1 MKNEI
6 NEKRIKMELLI
17 EIGVEE
23 LPAIPFL
30 KERANIAPKWRA
42 VLEANRINSDFR
54 FEFSPR
60 RFVLFHEDF
69 PQRGDDAQIVS
80 TGAPKSVALKDG
92 AWSPAALSFAKK
104 CGISESEL
112 EFRQIGG
119 KEVLYHAA
127 VQKGRDSREILGE
140 MIEEFLRSLNF
151 GRAMRW
157 GSGKFEFIRPIRSIA
172 CVLGG
177 QNVDF
182 EIYGVRSAAAFFP
195 HRKFGYEAIKFKD
208 AADYFALL
216 ERNGVILSE
225 QKRKDK
231 ILSEFAKLEKKHGF
245 KIEVDPALLD
255 EVTAITE
262 YPTALLGSF
271 ERDFLSVPKE
281 VIITSMKEN
290 QRYFPVFEDK
300 NLSNHFVVVSNAIT
314 DDDELVVRGNE
325 KVLRARLSDAMFFWK
340 SDLQAEFSPEKLKQ
354 ISYMQALGSVY
365 DKQVRELAVAKALS
379 ADYATQIEAEIG
391 KKDFAQDI
399 ENAVMFSKADLSS
412 TMVGEFSEL
421 QGIMGSYYAAHAG
434 LADHVCRAIR
444 EQYLPS
450 GEDSELPSGV
460 FSSVIAIAMKF
471 ETLLGLFSINKVPSG
486 NKDPYALRRAAT
498 GLIKI
503 LLNQG
508 LGFDANALAQ
518 KLAPNYKKF
527 DISKL
532 LDFIKDRLYGIFD
545 EINPSVIKA
554 CIASGEN
561 DLLRL
566 SKAIKAL
573 GEIAAATDFGENF
586 ATFKRLANIIKDEK
600 IGAVDENLFEHDAE
614 RALNAAFRAIKLNEN
629 DVSGYLRSLFGL
641 KGVIDDFFDNVMIN
655 VQDTAIRANRIA
667 NIGQIYRAFLQF
679 ADIKEIGF

>member
-1 MKNEI
+1 
-6 NEKRIKMELLI
+6 MELLI

-157 GSGKFEFIRPIRSIA
+157 GSGEFEFIRPIRSIA

-231 ILSEFAKLEKKHGF
+231 ILSEFANLEKKHGF

-340 SDLQAEFSPEKLKQ
+340 SDLQVEFSPEKLKQ

-379 ADYATQIEAEIG
+379 ADYATHIEAEIG
-391 KKDFAQDI
+391 KKDFSLDV

-444 EQYLPS
+444 EQYLPI

-503 LLNQG
+503 LLNQR
-508 LGFDANALAQ
+508 LSFDANTLAQ

-532 LDFIKDRLYGIFD
+532 LDFMKDRLYGIFD
-545 EINPSVIKA
+545 KINPSVIKA

-573 GEIAAATDFGENF
+573 GEIAAAADFGENF

-600 IGAVDENLFEHDAE
+600 IGAVDENLFEHGAE
-614 RALNAAFRAIKLNEN
+614 RALNAAFKAIKLNEN

-655 VQDTAIRANRIA
+655 VQDVKIRANRIA

>member
-1 MKNEI
+1 
-6 NEKRIKMELLI
+6 MELLI

-69 PQRGDDAQIVS
+69 PQRGNDAQIVS

-290 QRYFPVFEDK
+290 QRYFPVFEGK

-365 DKQVRELAVAKALS
+365 DKQVRELAVARVLS

-391 KKDFAQDI
+391 KKNFTQDV

-412 TMVGEFSEL
+412 MMVGEFSEL

-460 FSSVIAIAMKF
+460 FSSVIAVAMKF

-508 LGFDANALAQ
+508 LSFDANTLAQ

-573 GEIAAATDFGENF
+573 GEIAAAADFGENF

-600 IGAVDENLFEHDAE
+600 IGAVDENLFEHDVE
-614 RALNAAFRAIKLNEN
+614 RALNTAFRAIKLNEN

-655 VQDTAIRANRIA
+655 VQDAAIRANRIA
-667 NIGQIYRAFLQF
+667 NIGQIYCAFLQF

>member
-1 MKNEI
+1 
-6 NEKRIKMELLI
+6 MELLI

-69 PQRGDDAQIVS
+69 PQRGNDAQIVS

-157 GSGKFEFIRPIRSIA
+157 GSGEFEFIRPIRSIA

-290 QRYFPVFEDK
+290 QRYFPVFEGK
-300 NLSNHFVVVSNAIT
+300 NLSNHFIVVSNAIT
-314 DDDELVVRGNE
+314 DDDELVIRGNE

-340 SDLQAEFSPEKLKQ
+340 SDLQAEFSPERLKQ

-365 DKQVRELAVAKALS
+365 DKQVGELAVARVLS

-391 KKDFAQDI
+391 KKNFTQDV

-412 TMVGEFSEL
+412 MMVGEFSEL

-460 FSSVIAIAMKF
+460 FSSVIAVAMKF
-471 ETLLGLFSINKVPSG
+471 ETLLGLFSIDKVPSG

-503 LLNQG
+503 LLNQR
-508 LGFDANALAQ
+508 LSFDANALAQ

-573 GEIAAATDFGENF
+573 GEIAAAADFGENF

-614 RALNAAFRAIKLNEN
+614 RALNVAFRAIKLNEN

-655 VQDTAIRANRIA
+655 VQDAAIRANRIA
-667 NIGQIYRAFLQF
+667 NIGQIYRAFLRF

>member
-1 MKNEI
+1 
-6 NEKRIKMELLI
+6 MELLI

-157 GSGKFEFIRPIRSIA
+157 GSGEFEFIRPIRSIA

-231 ILSEFAKLEKKHGF
+231 ILSEFANLEKKHGF

-379 ADYATQIEAEIG
+379 ADYATHIEAEIG
-391 KKDFAQDI
+391 KKDFSLDV

-444 EQYLPS
+444 EQYLPI

-503 LLNQG
+503 LLNQR
-508 LGFDANALAQ
+508 LSFDANTLAQ

-573 GEIAAATDFGENF
+573 GEIAAAADFGENF

-655 VQDTAIRANRIA
+655 VQDVKIRANRIA

>member
-1 MKNEI
+1 
-6 NEKRIKMELLI
+6 
-17 EIGVEE
+17 
-23 LPAIPFL
+23 
-30 KERANIAPKWRA
+30 
-42 VLEANRINSDFR
+42 
-54 FEFSPR
+54 
-60 RFVLFHEDF
+60 
-69 PQRGDDAQIVS
+69 
-80 TGAPKSVALKDG
+80 
-92 AWSPAALSFAKK
+92 
-104 CGISESEL
+104 
-112 EFRQIGG
+112 
-119 KEVLYHAA
+119 
-127 VQKGRDSREILGE
+127 
-140 MIEEFLRSLNF
+140 
-151 GRAMRW
+151 
-157 GSGKFEFIRPIRSIA
+157 
-172 CVLGG
+172 
-177 QNVDF
+177 
-182 EIYGVRSAAAFFP
+182 
-195 HRKFGYEAIKFKD
+195 
-208 AADYFALL
+208 
-216 ERNGVILSE
+216 
-225 QKRKDK
+225 
-231 ILSEFAKLEKKHGF
+231 
-245 KIEVDPALLD
+245 
-255 EVTAITE
+255 
-262 YPTALLGSF
+262 
-271 ERDFLSVPKE
+271 
-281 VIITSMKEN
+281 MKEN
-290 QRYFPVFEDK
+290 QRYFPVFEGK

-314 DDDELVVRGNE
+314 DDDELVIRGNE

-365 DKQVRELAVAKALS
+365 DKQVRELAVARALS

-391 KKDFAQDI
+391 KKDFALDI

-460 FSSVIAIAMKF
+460 FSSIIAVAMKF

-508 LGFDANALAQ
+508 LSFDANALAQ

-561 DLLRL
+561 DLLLL

-573 GEIAAATDFGENF
+573 GEIAAAADFGENF

>member
-127 VQKGRDSREILGE
+127 VQKRRDSREILGE
-140 MIEEFLRSLNF
+140 MVEEFLRSLNF

-157 GSGKFEFIRPIRSIA
+157 GSDKFEFIRPIRSIA

-177 QNVDF
+177 ENVDF

-245 KIEVDPALLD
+245 KIEVDSALLD

-290 QRYFPVFEDK
+290 QRYFPVFEGK

-314 DDDELVVRGNE
+314 DDDELVIRGNE

-379 ADYATQIEAEIG
+379 VDYATQIEAEIG
-391 KKDFAQDI
+391 KKDFARDV

-434 LADHVCRAIR
+434 LAEHVCCAIR

-508 LGFDANALAQ
+508 LSFDANALAQ

-561 DLLRL
+561 DLLLL

-573 GEIAAATDFGENF
+573 GEIAAAADFGENF

-655 VQDTAIRANRIA
+655 VQDAAIRANRIA

>member
-1 MKNEI
+1 
-6 NEKRIKMELLI
+6 MELLI

-177 QNVDF
+177 QNVGF

-231 ILSEFAKLEKKHGF
+231 ILSEFAKREKKHGF

-290 QRYFPVFEDK
+290 QRYFPVFEGK
-300 NLSNHFVVVSNAIT
+300 SLSNHFIVVSNAIT
-314 DDDELVVRGNE
+314 DDDELVIRGNE

-365 DKQVRELAVAKALS
+365 DKQVRELAVARALS

-391 KKDFAQDI
+391 KKDFSLDV

-421 QGIMGSYYAAHAG
+421 QGIMGSYYAVHAG

-460 FSSVIAIAMKF
+460 FSSVIAVAMKF

-508 LGFDANALAQ
+508 LSFNANALAQ

-561 DLLRL
+561 DLLLL

-573 GEIAAATDFGENF
+573 GEIAAAADFGENF

-600 IGAVDENLFEHDAE
+600 IGVVDENLFEHDAE

>member
-1 MKNEI
+1 
-6 NEKRIKMELLI
+6 MELLI

-80 TGAPKSVALKDG
+80 TGAPKSVALKNG

-112 EFRQIGG
+112 EFRQVGG

-157 GSGKFEFIRPIRSIA
+157 GSGEFEFIRPIRSIA

-208 AADYFALL
+208 AAGYFTLL

-290 QRYFPVFEDK
+290 QRYFPVFEGK

-314 DDDELVVRGNE
+314 DDDELVIRGNE

-379 ADYATQIEAEIG
+379 TDYATQIEAEIG

-421 QGIMGSYYAAHAG
+421 QGIMGSYYAVHAG

-460 FSSVIAIAMKF
+460 FSSVIAVAMKF

-508 LGFDANALAQ
+508 LSFDANALAQ

-532 LDFIKDRLYGIFD
+532 LDFMKDRLYGIFD
-545 EINPSVIKA
+545 KINPSVIKA

-561 DLLRL
+561 DLLLL

-573 GEIAAATDFGENF
+573 GEIAAAADFAENF

-641 KGVIDDFFDNVMIN
+641 KGVIDNFFDNVMIN
-655 VQDTAIRANRIA
+655 VQDVKIRANRIA

>member
-1 MKNEI
+1 
-6 NEKRIKMELLI
+6 MELLI

-42 VLEANRINSDFR
+42 VLEANRINSDFC

-104 CGISESEL
+104 CGLSESEL

-172 CVLGG
+172 CVLGR

-245 KIEVDPALLD
+245 KIEVDSALLD

-290 QRYFPVFEDK
+290 QRYFPVFEGK

-314 DDDELVVRGNE
+314 DDDELVIRGNE

-340 SDLQAEFSPEKLKQ
+340 SDLQAEFGPEKLKQ

-391 KKDFAQDI
+391 KKDFALDV

-421 QGIMGSYYAAHAG
+421 QGIMGSYYAEHAG

-460 FSSVIAIAMKF
+460 FSSVIAVAMKF

-508 LGFDANALAQ
+508 LSFDANALAQ

-561 DLLRL
+561 DLLLL

-573 GEIAAATDFGENF
+573 GEIAAAADFGENF

-614 RALNAAFRAIKLNEN
+614 RALNVAFRAIKLNEN

-641 KGVIDDFFDNVMIN
+641 KGVIDNFFDNVMIN
-655 VQDTAIRANRIA
+655 AQDAAIRANRIA

>member
-1 MKNEI
+1 
-6 NEKRIKMELLI
+6 MELLI

-127 VQKGRDSREILGE
+127 VQKGRDSCDILGE

-157 GSGKFEFIRPIRSIA
+157 GSGEFEFIRPIRSIA

-314 DDDELVVRGNE
+314 DDDELVIRGNE

-365 DKQVRELAVAKALS
+365 DKQVRELAVARALS
-379 ADYATQIEAEIG
+379 VDYATQIEADIG

-460 FSSVIAIAMKF
+460 FSSVIAVAMKF

-508 LGFDANALAQ
+508 LSFDANALAQ

-561 DLLRL
+561 DLLLL

-573 GEIAAATDFGENF
+573 GEIAAAADFGENF

-629 DVSGYLRSLFGL
+629 DVSGYLHSLFGL

>member
-1 MKNEI
+1 
-6 NEKRIKMELLI
+6 MELLI

-157 GSGKFEFIRPIRSIA
+157 GSSEFEFIRPIRSIA

-365 DKQVRELAVAKALS
+365 DKQVRELAVARVLS
-379 ADYATQIEAEIG
+379 VDYATQIEAEIG

-421 QGIMGSYYAAHAG
+421 QGIMGSYYAAYAG
-434 LADHVCRAIR
+434 LAELVCRAIR

-450 GEDSELPSGV
+450 GEDSELPSSV
-460 FSSVIAIAMKF
+460 FSSVIAVAMKF

-508 LGFDANALAQ
+508 LSFDANALAQ

-561 DLLRL
+561 DLLLL
-566 SKAIKAL
+566 SKTIKAL
-573 GEIAAATDFGENF
+573 GEIAAAADFGENF

-614 RALNAAFRAIKLNEN
+614 RALNVAFRAIKLNEN

-655 VQDTAIRANRIA
+655 VQDAAIRANRIA

>member
-1 MKNEI
+1 
-6 NEKRIKMELLI
+6 MELLI

-231 ILSEFAKLEKKHGF
+231 ILSEFAKLKKKHGF

-379 ADYATQIEAEIG
+379 ADYATHIEAEIG
-391 KKDFAQDI
+391 KKDFSLDV

-444 EQYLPS
+444 EQYLPI

-508 LGFDANALAQ
+508 LSFDANTLAQ
-518 KLAPNYKKF
+518 KLVPNYKKF

-566 SKAIKAL
+566 SKVIKAL
-573 GEIAAATDFGENF
+573 GEIAAAADFGENF

-600 IGAVDENLFEHDAE
+600 IGAVDENLFEYDAE
-614 RALNAAFRAIKLNEN
+614 RALNVAFMAIKLNEN

-641 KGVIDDFFDNVMIN
+641 KSVIDDFFDNVMIN
-655 VQDTAIRANRIA
+655 VKDTAIRANRIA

>member
-1 MKNEI
+1 
-6 NEKRIKMELLI
+6 MELLI

-69 PQRGDDAQIVS
+69 PQRGNDAQIVS

-290 QRYFPVFEDK
+290 QRYFPVFEGK

-365 DKQVRELAVAKALS
+365 DKQVRELAVARVLS

-391 KKDFAQDI
+391 KKNFTQDV

-412 TMVGEFSEL
+412 MMVGEFSEL
-421 QGIMGSYYAAHAG
+421 QGLMGSYYAAHAG

-460 FSSVIAIAMKF
+460 FSSVIAVAMKF
-471 ETLLGLFSINKVPSG
+471 ETLLGLFSIDKVPSG

-503 LLNQG
+503 LLNQR
-508 LGFDANALAQ
+508 LSFDANALAQ

-573 GEIAAATDFGENF
+573 GEIAAAADFGENF

-655 VQDTAIRANRIA
+655 VQDVKIRANRIA

>member
-1 MKNEI
+1 
-6 NEKRIKMELLI
+6 MELLI

-104 CGISESEL
+104 YGISESEL
-112 EFRQIGG
+112 EFRQVGG
-119 KEVLYHAA
+119 KEVLYHAE

-157 GSGKFEFIRPIRSIA
+157 GSGEFEFIRPIRSIA

-208 AADYFALL
+208 AVDYFALL

-290 QRYFPVFEDK
+290 QRYFPVFEGK

-365 DKQVRELAVAKALS
+365 DKQVRELAVARALS

-391 KKDFAQDI
+391 KKDFAQDV

-508 LGFDANALAQ
+508 LSFDANALAQ

-561 DLLRL
+561 DLLLL

-573 GEIAAATDFGENF
+573 GEIAAAADFGENF

-600 IGAVDENLFEHDAE
+600 IGAVDENLFEHGAE

-655 VQDTAIRANRIA
+655 VQDVKIRTNRIA

>member
-1 MKNEI
+1 
-6 NEKRIKMELLI
+6 MELLI

-54 FEFSPR
+54 FEFGPR

-157 GSGKFEFIRPIRSIA
+157 GSGEFEFIRPIRSIS

-195 HRKFGYEAIKFKD
+195 HRKFGYEAIKFKY

-354 ISYMQALGSVY
+354 ISYMQSLGSVY
-365 DKQVRELAVAKALS
+365 DKQVRELAVARALS
-379 ADYATQIEAEIG
+379 ADYATQIEVEIG

-399 ENAVMFSKADLSS
+399 ENAVMFSKADLGS

-460 FSSVIAIAMKF
+460 FSSVIAVAMKF

-508 LGFDANALAQ
+508 LSFDANALAQ
-518 KLAPNYKKF
+518 KLVPNYKKF

-532 LDFIKDRLYGIFD
+532 LDFMKDRLYGIFD
-545 EINPSVIKA
+545 KINPSVIKA

-573 GEIAAATDFGENF
+573 GEIAAAADFAENF
-586 ATFKRLANIIKDEK
+586 ATFKRLANIIKDEE

-614 RALNAAFRAIKLNEN
+614 RALNAAFKAIKLNEN
-629 DVSGYLRSLFGL
+629 DVSGYMRSLFGL

-655 VQDTAIRANRIA
+655 VQDAAIRANRIA

>member
-1 MKNEI
+1 
-6 NEKRIKMELLI
+6 MELLI

-157 GSGKFEFIRPIRSIA
+157 GSSEFEFIRPIRSIA

-290 QRYFPVFEDK
+290 QRYFPVFESK

-340 SDLQAEFSPEKLKQ
+340 SDLQVEFSPEKLKQ

-391 KKDFAQDI
+391 KKDFARDV

-421 QGIMGSYYAAHAG
+421 QGIMGSYYAAYAG
-434 LADHVCRAIR
+434 LAELVCRAIR

-450 GEDSELPSGV
+450 GEDSELPSSV
-460 FSSVIAIAMKF
+460 FSSVIAVAMKF

-508 LGFDANALAQ
+508 LSFDANALAQ

-561 DLLRL
+561 DLLLL
-566 SKAIKAL
+566 SKTIKAL
-573 GEIAAATDFGENF
+573 GEIAAAADFGENF

-614 RALNAAFRAIKLNEN
+614 RALNVAFRAIKLNEN

-655 VQDTAIRANRIA
+655 VQDAAIRANRIA

>member
-1 MKNEI
+1 
-6 NEKRIKMELLI
+6 MELLI

-30 KERANIAPKWRA
+30 KERANIASKWRA

-127 VQKGRDSREILGE
+127 VQKGRDSCDILGE

-157 GSGKFEFIRPIRSIA
+157 GSGEFEFIRPIRSIA

-290 QRYFPVFEDK
+290 QRYFPVFEGK
-300 NLSNHFVVVSNAIT
+300 NLSNHFIVVSNAIT
-314 DDDELVVRGNE
+314 DDDELVIRGNE

-340 SDLQAEFSPEKLKQ
+340 SDLQAEFSPERLKQ

-365 DKQVRELAVAKALS
+365 DKQVGELAVARVLS

-391 KKDFAQDI
+391 KKNFTQDV

-412 TMVGEFSEL
+412 MMVGEFSEL

-460 FSSVIAIAMKF
+460 FSSVIAVAMKF
-471 ETLLGLFSINKVPSG
+471 ETLLGLFSIDKVPSG

-503 LLNQG
+503 LLNQR
-508 LGFDANALAQ
+508 LSFDANALAQ

-573 GEIAAATDFGENF
+573 GEIAAAADFGENF

-600 IGAVDENLFEHDAE
+600 IGAVDENLFKHDAE
-614 RALNAAFRAIKLNEN
+614 CALNVAFRAIKLNEN

-655 VQDTAIRANRIA
+655 AQDAAIRANRIA

>member
-1 MKNEI
+1 
-6 NEKRIKMELLI
+6 MELLI

-69 PQRGDDAQIVS
+69 PQRGNDAQIVS

-225 QKRKDK
+225 QKRKNK

-421 QGIMGSYYAAHAG
+421 QGIMGSYYATHAG

-508 LGFDANALAQ
+508 LSFDANALAQ

-532 LDFIKDRLYGIFD
+532 LDFIKDRLYGVFD
-545 EINPSVIKA
+545 KINPSVVKA

-573 GEIAAATDFGENF
+573 GEIAAAADFAENF

-641 KGVIDDFFDNVMIN
+641 KCVIDDFFDNVMIN
-655 VQDTAIRANRIA
+655 AEDAVVRANRIA

>member
-1 MKNEI
+1 
-6 NEKRIKMELLI
+6 MELLI

-30 KERANIAPKWRA
+30 KELANIAPKWRA

-182 EIYGVRSAAAFFP
+182 EIYGVRSSAAFFP

-231 ILSEFAKLEKKHGF
+231 ILSEFAKLKKKHGF

-290 QRYFPVFEDK
+290 QRYFPVFEGK
-300 NLSNHFVVVSNAIT
+300 SLSNHFVVVSNAIT

-365 DKQVRELAVAKALS
+365 DKQVRELAVVRALS
-379 ADYATQIEAEIG
+379 ADYAMQIEAEIG
-391 KKDFAQDI
+391 KKDFARDV

-460 FSSVIAIAMKF
+460 FNSVIAVAMKF

-508 LGFDANALAQ
+508 LSFDANALAQ
-518 KLAPNYKKF
+518 KLMLNYKKF

-573 GEIAAATDFGENF
+573 GEIAAAADFAENF

-655 VQDTAIRANRIA
+655 VQDAAIRANRIA

>member
-1 MKNEI
+1 
-6 NEKRIKMELLI
+6 
-17 EIGVEE
+17 
-23 LPAIPFL
+23 
-30 KERANIAPKWRA
+30 
-42 VLEANRINSDFR
+42 
-54 FEFSPR
+54 
-60 RFVLFHEDF
+60 
-69 PQRGDDAQIVS
+69 
-80 TGAPKSVALKDG
+80 
-92 AWSPAALSFAKK
+92 
-104 CGISESEL
+104 
-112 EFRQIGG
+112 
-119 KEVLYHAA
+119 
-127 VQKGRDSREILGE
+127 
-140 MIEEFLRSLNF
+140 
-151 GRAMRW
+151 
-157 GSGKFEFIRPIRSIA
+157 
-172 CVLGG
+172 
-177 QNVDF
+177 
-182 EIYGVRSAAAFFP
+182 
-195 HRKFGYEAIKFKD
+195 
-208 AADYFALL
+208 
-216 ERNGVILSE
+216 
-225 QKRKDK
+225 
-231 ILSEFAKLEKKHGF
+231 
-245 KIEVDPALLD
+245 
-255 EVTAITE
+255 
-262 YPTALLGSF
+262 
-271 ERDFLSVPKE
+271 
-281 VIITSMKEN
+281 
-290 QRYFPVFEDK
+290 
-300 NLSNHFVVVSNAIT
+300 
-314 DDDELVVRGNE
+314 
-325 KVLRARLSDAMFFWK
+325 
-340 SDLQAEFSPEKLKQ
+340 
-354 ISYMQALGSVY
+354 MQALGSVY
-365 DKQVRELAVAKALS
+365 DKQVRELAVARALS

-421 QGIMGSYYAAHAG
+421 QGIMGNYYAAHAG

-460 FSSVIAIAMKF
+460 FSSVIAVAMKF

-498 GLIKI
+498 GQI

-508 LGFDANALAQ
+508 LSFDANVLAQ

-532 LDFIKDRLYGIFD
+532 LDFIKDRLCGIFD

-561 DLLRL
+561 NLLLL

-573 GEIAAATDFGENF
+573 GEIAAAADFAENF

-614 RALNAAFRAIKLNEN
+614 RALNAAFKAIKLNEN

-655 VQDTAIRANRIA
+655 VQDAAIRANRIA

>member
-1 MKNEI
+1 
-6 NEKRIKMELLI
+6 MELLI

-30 KERANIAPKWRA
+30 KERANIAPKWCA

-69 PQRGDDAQIVS
+69 PQRSDDAQIVS
-80 TGAPKSVALKDG
+80 TGAPKSVALKNG
-92 AWSPAALSFAKK
+92 TWSPAALSFAKK

-157 GSGKFEFIRPIRSIA
+157 GSGEFEFIRPIRSIA
-172 CVLGG
+172 CVLCGE
-177 QNVDF
+177 NVDF

-231 ILSEFAKLEKKHGF
+231 ILSEFANLEKNHGF
-245 KIEVDPALLD
+245 KIEIDPALLD

-290 QRYFPVFEDK
+290 QRYFPVFEGK
-300 NLSNHFVVVSNAIT
+300 SLSNHFVVVSNAIT
-314 DDDELVVRGNE
+314 DDDELVIRGNE

-365 DKQVRELAVAKALS
+365 DKQVRELAVARALS

-391 KKDFAQDI
+391 KKDFAQDV

-460 FSSVIAIAMKF
+460 FSSVIAVAMKF
-471 ETLLGLFSINKVPSG
+471 ETLLGLFSIDKVPSG

-508 LGFDANALAQ
+508 LSFDANALAQ

-532 LDFIKDRLYGIFD
+532 LDFMKDRLYGIFD
-545 EINPSVIKA
+545 KINPSVIKA

-573 GEIAAATDFGENF
+573 GEIAAAADFGENF

-655 VQDTAIRANRIA
+655 VQDAAIRSNRIA

>member
-1 MKNEI
+1 
-6 NEKRIKMELLI
+6 MELLI

-231 ILSEFAKLEKKHGF
+231 ILSEFANLEKKHGF

-379 ADYATQIEAEIG
+379 ADYATHIEAEIG
-391 KKDFAQDI
+391 KKDFSLDV

-444 EQYLPS
+444 EQYLPI

-503 LLNQG
+503 LLNQR
-508 LGFDANALAQ
+508 LSFDANTLAQ

-573 GEIAAATDFGENF
+573 GEIAAAADFGENF

-655 VQDTAIRANRIA
+655 VQDVKIRANRIA

>member
-1 MKNEI
+1 
-6 NEKRIKMELLI
+6 MELLI

-69 PQRGDDAQIVS
+69 PQRGNDAQIVS

-112 EFRQIGG
+112 EFRQVGG

-182 EIYGVRSAAAFFP
+182 EIYGVRSTAAFFP

-290 QRYFPVFEDK
+290 QRYFPVFESK

-314 DDDELVVRGNE
+314 DDDELVIRGNE

-354 ISYMQALGSVY
+354 ISYMQALGSVC
-365 DKQVRELAVAKALS
+365 DKQVRELAVARALS

-391 KKDFAQDI
+391 KKDFARDV

-421 QGIMGSYYAAHAG
+421 QGIMGSYYAAYAG

-460 FSSVIAIAMKF
+460 FSSVIAVAMKF

-561 DLLRL
+561 DLLLL

-573 GEIAAATDFGENF
+573 GEIAAVADFGENF

-614 RALNAAFRAIKLNEN
+614 RALNAAFRAVKLNEN

-655 VQDTAIRANRIA
+655 VQDAAIRANRIA

>member
-1 MKNEI
+1 
-6 NEKRIKMELLI
+6 MELLI

-290 QRYFPVFEDK
+290 QRYFPIFEDK
-300 NLSNHFVVVSNAIT
+300 NLSNHFVVVSNAIA

-379 ADYATQIEAEIG
+379 VDYATQIEAEIG
-391 KKDFAQDI
+391 KKDFARDV

-460 FSSVIAIAMKF
+460 FSSVIAVAMKF

-508 LGFDANALAQ
+508 LSFDANALAQ

-573 GEIAAATDFGENF
+573 GEIAAAADFGENF

-655 VQDTAIRANRIA
+655 AQDTAIRANRIA

>member
-1 MKNEI
+1 
-6 NEKRIKMELLI
+6 MELLI

-42 VLEANRINSDFR
+42 VLEANRINSDFH

-157 GSGKFEFIRPIRSIA
+157 GSGEFEFIRPIRSIA

-182 EIYGVRSAAAFFP
+182 EIYGIRSAAAFFP

-208 AADYFALL
+208 AVDYFALL

-231 ILSEFAKLEKKHGF
+231 ILSEFANLEKKHGF

-365 DKQVRELAVAKALS
+365 DKQVRELAVARALS

-421 QGIMGSYYAAHAG
+421 QGIMGSYYAAHVG

-460 FSSVIAIAMKF
+460 FSSVIAVAMKF

-508 LGFDANALAQ
+508 LSFDANTLAQ

-573 GEIAAATDFGENF
+573 GEIAAAADFGENF

-600 IGAVDENLFEHDAE
+600 IGVVDENLFEHDAE
-614 RALNAAFRAIKLNEN
+614 RGLNVAFRAIKLNEN

-655 VQDTAIRANRIA
+655 VQDVKIRANHIA

>member
-1 MKNEI
+1 
-6 NEKRIKMELLI
+6 MELLI

-157 GSGKFEFIRPIRSIA
+157 GSGEFEFIRPIRSIA

-365 DKQVRELAVAKALS
+365 DKQVRELAVARVLS

-391 KKDFAQDI
+391 KKDFALDL

-460 FSSVIAIAMKF
+460 FSSVIAVAMKF

-508 LGFDANALAQ
+508 LSFDANTLAQ
-518 KLAPNYKKF
+518 KLVPNYKKF

-532 LDFIKDRLYGIFD
+532 LDFMKDRLYGIFD
-545 EINPSVIKA
+545 KINPSVIKA

-566 SKAIKAL
+566 SKAIKSL
-573 GEIAAATDFGENF
+573 GEIAAAADFGENF

-600 IGAVDENLFEHDAE
+600 IGAVDENLFEYDAE
-614 RALNAAFRAIKLNEN
+614 RALNVAFRAIKLNEN
-629 DVSGYLRSLFGL
+629 DASGYLRSLFGL

-655 VQDTAIRANRIA
+655 VKDTAIRANRIA

>member
-1 MKNEI
+1 
-6 NEKRIKMELLI
+6 MELLI

-112 EFRQIGG
+112 EFRQVGG

-157 GSGKFEFIRPIRSIA
+157 GSGEFEFIRPIRSIA

-177 QNVDF
+177 QNVNF

-245 KIEVDPALLD
+245 KIEVDPVLLD

-290 QRYFPVFEDK
+290 QRYFPVFEGK
-300 NLSNHFVVVSNAIT
+300 NLSNHFIVVSNAIT

-365 DKQVRELAVAKALS
+365 DKQVRELAVARALS

-460 FSSVIAIAMKF
+460 FSSVIAVAVKF

-503 LLNQG
+503 LLNQR
-508 LGFDANALAQ
+508 LSFDANALAQ

-614 RALNAAFRAIKLNEN
+614 RALNTAFRAIKLNEN
-629 DVSGYLRSLFGL
+629 DVSEYLRSLFGL

-655 VQDTAIRANRIA
+655 AQDAAIRANRIA

>member
-151 GRAMRW
+151 GRTMRW
-157 GSGKFEFIRPIRSIA
+157 GSGEFEFIRPIRSIS

-195 HRKFGYEAIKFKD
+195 HRKFGYEAIKFKN

-231 ILSEFAKLEKKHGF
+231 ILSEFANLEKKHGF

-262 YPTALLGSF
+262 YPSALLGSF

-290 QRYFPVFEDK
+290 QRYFPVFEGK

-412 TMVGEFSEL
+412 TMVGEFSDL

-434 LADHVCRAIR
+434 LAEHVCRAIR

-460 FSSVIAIAMKF
+460 FSSVIAVAMKF
-471 ETLLGLFSINKVPSG
+471 ETLLGLFSIDKVPSG

-508 LGFDANALAQ
+508 LSFDANALAQ

-561 DLLRL
+561 DLLLL

-573 GEIAAATDFGENF
+573 GEIAAAADFGENF

-641 KGVIDDFFDNVMIN
+641 KGVIDNFFDNVMIN
-655 VQDTAIRANRIA
+655 VQDAAIRANRIA

>member
-1 MKNEI
+1 
-6 NEKRIKMELLI
+6 MELLI

-69 PQRGDDAQIVS
+69 PQRGNDAQIVS

-157 GSGKFEFIRPIRSIA
+157 GSGEFEFIRPIRSIS

-245 KIEVDPALLD
+245 KIEVDLALLD

-290 QRYFPVFEDK
+290 QRYFPVFEGK

-391 KKDFAQDI
+391 KKDFARDV

-434 LADHVCRAIR
+434 LTDHVCRAIR

-450 GEDSELPSGV
+450 GEDSELPSGI
-460 FSSVIAIAMKF
+460 FSSVIAVAMKF

-508 LGFDANALAQ
+508 LSFDANALAQ

-545 EINPSVIKA
+545 KINPSVIKA

-566 SKAIKAL
+566 SKTIKAL
-573 GEIAAATDFGENF
+573 GEIAAAADFGENF

-614 RALNAAFRAIKLNEN
+614 RALNAAFKAIKLNEN

-655 VQDTAIRANRIA
+655 VQDVKIRANRIA

>member
-1 MKNEI
+1 
-6 NEKRIKMELLI
+6 MELLI

-104 CGISESEL
+104 CGLSESEL

-231 ILSEFAKLEKKHGF
+231 ILSEFAKLEKKYGF

-290 QRYFPVFEDK
+290 QRYFPVFEGK

-365 DKQVRELAVAKALS
+365 DKQVRELAVARVLS

-460 FSSVIAIAMKF
+460 FSSVIAVAMKF

-508 LGFDANALAQ
+508 LSFDANALAQ

-545 EINPSVIKA
+545 KINPSVIKA

-561 DLLRL
+561 DLLLL

-573 GEIAAATDFGENF
+573 GEIAAAADFGENF

-600 IGAVDENLFEHDAE
+600 IDVVDENLFEHDAE

-641 KGVIDDFFDNVMIN
+641 KGVIDNFFDNVMIN
-655 VQDTAIRANRIA
+655 VQDAAIRANRIA

>member
-1 MKNEI
+1 
-6 NEKRIKMELLI
+6 MELLI

-69 PQRGDDAQIVS
+69 PQRGDDAQIIS

-157 GSGKFEFIRPIRSIA
+157 GSGEFEFIRPIRSIA

-290 QRYFPVFEDK
+290 QRYFPVFEGK

-314 DDDELVVRGNE
+314 DDDELVIRGNE

-391 KKDFAQDI
+391 KKDFARDV

-421 QGIMGSYYAAHAG
+421 QGIMGSYYAAYAG

-460 FSSVIAIAMKF
+460 FSGVIAVAMKF

-508 LGFDANALAQ
+508 LSFDANTLAQ

-561 DLLRL
+561 DLLLL

-573 GEIAAATDFGENF
+573 GEIAAAADFGENF

-641 KGVIDDFFDNVMIN
+641 KGAIDDFFDNVMIN
-655 VQDTAIRANRIA
+655 VQDAAIRANRIA

>member
-30 KERANIAPKWRA
+30 KELANIAPKWRA

-69 PQRGDDAQIVS
+69 PQRGNDAQIVS

-157 GSGKFEFIRPIRSIA
+157 GSGEFEFIRPIRSIA
-172 CVLGG
+172 CGLGG
-177 QNVDF
+177 HKVVF
-182 EIYGVRSAAAFFP
+182 EFYGVRSAAAFFP

-231 ILSEFAKLEKKHGF
+231 ILSEFANLEKKHGF

-290 QRYFPVFEDK
+290 QRYFPVFEGK

-340 SDLQAEFSPEKLKQ
+340 SDLQVEFSPEKLKQ

-379 ADYATQIEAEIG
+379 ADYATHIEAEIG
-391 KKDFAQDI
+391 KKDFSLDV

-444 EQYLPS
+444 EQYLPI

-503 LLNQG
+503 LLNQR
-508 LGFDANALAQ
+508 LSFDANTLAQ

-532 LDFIKDRLYGIFD
+532 LDFMKDRLYGIFD
-545 EINPSVIKA
+545 KINPSVIKA

-573 GEIAAATDFGENF
+573 GEIAAAADFGENF

-600 IGAVDENLFEHDAE
+600 IGAVDENLFEHGAE
-614 RALNAAFRAIKLNEN
+614 RALNAAFKAIKLNEN

-655 VQDTAIRANRIA
+655 VQDVKIRANRIA

>member
-1 MKNEI
+1 
-6 NEKRIKMELLI
+6 MELLI

-69 PQRGDDAQIVS
+69 PQRGNDAQIVS

-157 GSGKFEFIRPIRSIA
+157 GSGEFEFIRPIRSIA

-290 QRYFPVFEDK
+290 QRYFPVFEGK
-300 NLSNHFVVVSNAIT
+300 NLSNHFIVVSNAIT
-314 DDDELVVRGNE
+314 DDDELVIRGNE

-340 SDLQAEFSPEKLKQ
+340 SDLQAEFSPERLKQ

-365 DKQVRELAVAKALS
+365 DKQVGELAVARVLS

-391 KKDFAQDI
+391 KKNFTQDV

-412 TMVGEFSEL
+412 MMVGEFSEL

-460 FSSVIAIAMKF
+460 FSSVIAVAMKF
-471 ETLLGLFSINKVPSG
+471 ETLLGLFSIDKVPSG

-503 LLNQG
+503 LLNQR
-508 LGFDANALAQ
+508 LSFDANALAQ

-573 GEIAAATDFGENF
+573 GEIAAAADFGENF

-600 IGAVDENLFEHDAE
+600 IGAVDENLFKHDAE
-614 RALNAAFRAIKLNEN
+614 CALNVAFRAIKLNEN

-655 VQDTAIRANRIA
+655 VQDAAIRANRIA
-667 NIGQIYRAFLQF
+667 NIGQIYRAFLRF

>member
-1 MKNEI
+1 
-6 NEKRIKMELLI
+6 MELLI

-157 GSGKFEFIRPIRSIA
+157 GSGKFEFIRPIRSIS

-245 KIEVDPALLD
+245 KIEVDLALLD

-290 QRYFPVFEDK
+290 QRYFPVFEGK

-340 SDLQAEFSPEKLKQ
+340 SDLQVEFSPEKLKQ

-379 ADYATQIEAEIG
+379 ADYATHIEAEIG
-391 KKDFAQDI
+391 KKDFSLDV

-434 LADHVCRAIR
+434 LADHICRAIR
-444 EQYLPS
+444 EQYLPI
-450 GEDSELPSGV
+450 GEDSELPSGI
-460 FSSVIAIAMKF
+460 FSSVIAVAMKF

-508 LGFDANALAQ
+508 LSFDANALAQ

-545 EINPSVIKA
+545 KINPSVIKA

-573 GEIAAATDFGENF
+573 GEIAAAADFGENF

-614 RALNAAFRAIKLNEN
+614 RALNAAFRAVKLNEN

-641 KGVIDDFFDNVMIN
+641 KDVIDDFFDNVMIN
-655 VQDTAIRANRIA
+655 VQDVKIRANRIA

>member
-1 MKNEI
+1 
-6 NEKRIKMELLI
+6 MELLI

-54 FEFSPR
+54 FEFSPC

-80 TGAPKSVALKDG
+80 TGAPKSVALKYG

-157 GSGKFEFIRPIRSIA
+157 GSGEFEFIRPIRSIA

-195 HRKFGYEAIKFKD
+195 HRKFGYEKIKFKS
-208 AADYFALL
+208 AAQYFELL
-216 ERNGVILSE
+216 KQNGVILSAR
-225 QKRKDK
+225 KRREK

-290 QRYFPVFEDK
+290 QRYFPVFEGK

-365 DKQVRELAVAKALS
+365 DKQVRELAVARALS
-379 ADYATQIEAEIG
+379 ADYATQIEVEIG
-391 KKDFAQDI
+391 KKDFARDV

-460 FSSVIAIAMKF
+460 FSSVIAVAMKF

-518 KLAPNYKKF
+518 KLAPNYNKF

-532 LDFIKDRLYGIFD
+532 LDFMKDRLYGIFD
-545 EINPSVIKA
+545 KINPSVIKA

-573 GEIAAATDFGENF
+573 GEIAAAADFGENF

-614 RALNAAFRAIKLNEN
+614 RALNAAFRVIKLNEN
-629 DVSGYLRSLFGL
+629 DMSGYLRSLFGL

-655 VQDTAIRANRIA
+655 VQDVKIRANRIA

>member
-1 MKNEI
+1 
-6 NEKRIKMELLI
+6 MELLI

-69 PQRGDDAQIVS
+69 PQRGDDTQIVS

-157 GSGKFEFIRPIRSIA
+157 GSGEFEFIRPIRNIS

-290 QRYFPVFEDK
+290 QRYFPVFEGK

-365 DKQVRELAVAKALS
+365 DKQVRELAVARALS

-391 KKDFAQDI
+391 KKDFSLDV

-434 LADHVCRAIR
+434 LADHICRAIR
-444 EQYLPS
+444 EQYLPI

-460 FSSVIAIAMKF
+460 FSSVIAVAMKF

-508 LGFDANALAQ
+508 LSFDANTLAQ
-518 KLAPNYKKF
+518 KLVPNYKKF

-566 SKAIKAL
+566 SKVIKAL
-573 GEIAAATDFGENF
+573 GEIAAAADFGENF

-641 KGVIDDFFDNVMIN
+641 KGVIDNFFDNVMIN
-655 VQDTAIRANRIA
+655 VQDVKIRANRIA